1 MGILVILFL
10 CMVLHKL
17 PGKDMAV
24 SSWLALGPL
33 GTGTLGLL
41 TLGTAAQQA

>member
-1 MGILVILFL
+1 
-10 CMVLHKL
+10 
-17 PGKDMAV
+17 MAV

-41 TLGTAAQQA
+41 ILGTAAQQAQILSGLRLIKMENAR